1 VRSLT
6 CASSDCSAATAHRQ
20 CLLVDDPHPRMSDH
34 PRQTASDL
42 TGEMHDATFG
52 VLRFP
57 ALSSIAAL
65 TLPPAAAFHRAGSR
79 EHVPR
84 FEIGQRQRVACAP
97 RARPTKGNPNV
108 VGIPVIVGT
117 PVWVVGQGAVLCGVE
132 SGADGLEGVGKG
144 VSVRAGAD
152 PFGLRATDG
161 GLKPPPPSSV
171 EPSGIPTI
179 PMDDP
184 GPIDEARGGD
194 AVADA
199 AQAPGALAAIPPPSK
214 GAAPG
219 VPVTE
224 PPMPADAPVTGLP
237 MLGDVPVVELPM
249 AANGGADETHVAP
262 SIGEAP
268 DVVGLTPGVASSVAP
283 RGTPVCPTGAFGMPS
298 GDVRPSGG
306 RGEVFRGACA

>member
-1 VRSLT
+1 
-6 CASSDCSAATAHRQ
+6 
-20 CLLVDDPHPRMSDH
+20 MSDH

-65 TLPPAAAFHRAGSR
+65 TLPPAAVRDRQG
-79 EHVPR
+79 
-84 FEIGQRQRVACAP
+84 QRVASAP
-97 RARPTKGNPNV
+97 RARPTKGDPNV
-108 VGIPVIVGT
+108 VGTPLIVGT
-117 PVWVVGQGAVLCGVE
+117 PLWVVVQGAVLCGVE
-132 SGADGLEGVGKG
+132 SGADGLESVGKG

-161 GLKPPPPSSV
+161 GLKPPPPSSI
-171 EPSGIPTI
+171 EPSGIPTM
-179 PMDDP
+179 PTDDP
-184 GPIDEARGGD
+184 GPIDEAMGGD

-214 GAAPG
+214 GAEPD

-237 MLGDVPVVELPM
+237 MLGGVPVIELPM
-249 AANGGADETHVAP
+249 AANGGVDETHVAP

-283 RGTPVCPTGAFGMPS
+283 RGIPVCPTGAFGIPS

-306 RGEVFRGACA
+306 RGEVLMGACA

>member
-1 VRSLT
+1 MRSLT

-20 CLLVDDPHPRMSDH
+20 CLLVDDRHPHMSDH

-65 TLPPAAAFHRAGSR
+65 TLPPAAVRDRQG
-79 EHVPR
+79 
-84 FEIGQRQRVACAP
+84 QRVASAP
-97 RARPTKGNPNV
+97 RARPTKGDPNV
-108 VGIPVIVGT
+108 VGTPLIVGT
-117 PVWVVGQGAVLCGVE
+117 PLWVVVQGAVLCGVE
-132 SGADGLEGVGKG
+132 SGADGLESVGKG

-161 GLKPPPPSSV
+161 GLKPPPPSSI
-171 EPSGIPTI
+171 EPSGIPTM
-179 PMDDP
+179 PTDDP
-184 GPIDEARGGD
+184 GPIDEAMGGD

-214 GAAPG
+214 GAEPD

-237 MLGDVPVVELPM
+237 MLGGVPVIELPM
-249 AANGGADETHVAP
+249 AANGGVDETHVAP

-283 RGTPVCPTGAFGMPS
+283 RGIPVCPTGAFGIPS

-306 RGEVFRGACA
+306 RGEVLMGACA

>member
-1 VRSLT
+1 
-6 CASSDCSAATAHRQ
+6 
-20 CLLVDDPHPRMSDH
+20 
-34 PRQTASDL
+34 
-42 TGEMHDATFG
+42 MHDATFG
-52 VLRFP
+52 VLKFP

-84 FEIGQRQRVACAP
+84 FEIGQGQRVASAP
-97 RARPTKGNPNV
+97 RARPTKGDPNV
-108 VGIPVIVGT
+108 VGTPLIVGT
-117 PVWVVGQGAVLCGVE
+117 PVWVVVQGAVLCGVE
-132 SGADGLEGVGKG
+132 SGADALEGVGRG

-184 GPIDEARGGD
+184 GPIDEAMGGD

-214 GAAPG
+214 G
-219 VPVTE
+219 VE
-224 PPMPADAPVTGLP
+224 PDAPVTGLP
-237 MLGDVPVVELPM
+237 MLGGVPVIELPM

-283 RGTPVCPTGAFGMPS
+283 RGIPVCPTGAFGIPS
-298 GDVRPSGG
+298 GDVMPSGG
-306 RGEVFRGACA
+306 RGEVLMGACA

>member
-1 VRSLT
+1 
-6 CASSDCSAATAHRQ
+6 
-20 CLLVDDPHPRMSDH
+20 
-34 PRQTASDL
+34 
-42 TGEMHDATFG
+42 
-52 VLRFP
+52 
-57 ALSSIAAL
+57 
-65 TLPPAAAFHRAGSR
+65 
-79 EHVPR
+79 
-84 FEIGQRQRVACAP
+84 
-97 RARPTKGNPNV
+97 
-108 VGIPVIVGT
+108 VIVGT

-132 SGADGLEGVGKG
+132 SGADGLESVVRG

-171 EPSGIPTI
+171 EPNGIPTI
-179 PMDDP
+179 PTDDP
-184 GPIDEARGGD
+184 GPIDEAMGGD

-214 GAAPG
+214 GAVPD

-237 MLGDVPVVELPM
+237 MLGDVPVVALPM
-249 AANGGADETHVAP
+249 AADGGVDETPPHVAP

-306 RGEVFRGACA
+306 RGEVLRGACA

>member
-1 VRSLT
+1 
-6 CASSDCSAATAHRQ
+6 
-20 CLLVDDPHPRMSDH
+20 MSDH
-34 PRQTASDL
+34 PRQTVSDL

-65 TLPPAAAFHRAGSR
+65 TLPCRCLSSRRISRARPAVRD
-79 EHVPR
+79 
-84 FEIGQRQRVACAP
+84 GQGQRVASAP
-97 RARPTKGNPNV
+97 RARPTKGDPNV
-108 VGIPVIVGT
+108 VGTPLIVGT
-117 PVWVVGQGAVLCGVE
+117 PLWVVVQEAVLCGVE
-132 SGADGLEGVGKG
+132 SGADGLEGVGRG

-171 EPSGIPTI
+171 EPNGIPTI
-179 PMDDP
+179 PTDDP
-184 GPIDEARGGD
+184 GPIDEAMGGD
-194 AVADA
+194 AVPD
-199 AQAPGALAAIPPPSK
+199 
-214 GAAPG
+214 

-237 MLGDVPVVELPM
+237 MLGDVPVVALPM
-249 AANGGADETHVAP
+249 AADGGVDETPPHVAP

-306 RGEVFRGACA
+306 RGEVLRGACA

>member
-1 VRSLT
+1 
-6 CASSDCSAATAHRQ
+6 
-20 CLLVDDPHPRMSDH
+20 
-34 PRQTASDL
+34 
-42 TGEMHDATFG
+42 
-52 VLRFP
+52 
-57 ALSSIAAL
+57 LSSIDAL

-79 EHVPR
+79 EHVAR
-84 FEIGQRQRVACAP
+84 FEIGQGQRVASAP
-97 RARPTKGNPNV
+97 RARPTKGDPNV
-108 VGIPVIVGT
+108 VGTPLIVGT
-117 PVWVVGQGAVLCGVE
+117 PVWVVVQGAVLCGVE
-132 SGADGLEGVGKG
+132 SGADGLESVGRG

-184 GPIDEARGGD
+184 GPIDEAMGGD

-199 AQAPGALAAIPPPSK
+199 PQAPGALAAIPPPSK
-214 GAAPG
+214 GAEPDAPG
-219 VPVTE
+219 TE
-224 PPMPADAPVTGLP
+224 PPMPADAPVTGVP
-237 MLGDVPVVELPM
+237 MLGGVPVIELPM

-283 RGTPVCPTGAFGMPS
+283 RGIPVCPTGAFGIPS

-306 RGEVFRGACA
+306 RGEVLMGACA

>member
-1 VRSLT
+1 LFRQSAKFVQRIGPLGAADGGNRISRS
-6 CASSDCSAATAHRQ
+6 S
-20 CLLVDDPHPRMSDH
+20 
-34 PRQTASDL
+34 
-42 TGEMHDATFG
+42 
-52 VLRFP
+52 
-57 ALSSIAAL
+57 
-65 TLPPAAAFHRAGSR
+65 
-79 EHVPR
+79 
-84 FEIGQRQRVACAP
+84 EIGHGQPVSACLPSCVPVLGA
-97 RARPTKGNPNV
+97 PNV
-108 VGIPVIVGT
+108 VGVPVIVGT
-117 PVWVVGQGAVLCGVE
+117 PFWVNGHGAVLCGVE
-132 SGADGLEGVGKG
+132 SGVDGLESVGKG

-152 PFGLRATDG
+152 AFGLRATDG

-171 EPSGIPTI
+171 EPSGIPTM
-179 PMDDP
+179 PTDDP
-184 GPIDEARGGD
+184 GPIDEASGGD

-199 AQAPGALAAIPPPSK
+199 AQSPGALAAIPPPSK
-214 GAAPG
+214 GAVPD

-249 AANGGADETHVAP
+249 AADGGVDETHGAP

-306 RGEVFRGACA
+306 RGEVLRGACA